1 MPKNTAPAAPK
12 YDVKIHSIRPE
23 GSCKATASVNVYG
36 DFAVRGIKIMEG
48 SKGLFISMPSSSQAA
63 HPSLP
68 CKHENSLV
76 SLLLLFPHNFQLC
89 GSPSGAGNGEYKDIC
104 FPCTKEAKA
113 EFDKAVLG
121 AYQQAL
127 TQGQTAV
134 QKQESPAQQQEQGQ
148 PVMGGM

>member
-1 MPKNTAPAAPK
+1 MLNNTTPAAPK

-23 GSCKATASVNVYG
+23 GNCKATASVNVYG

-48 SKGLFISMPSSSQAA
+48 SKGLFISMPSYW
-63 HPSLP
+63 
-68 CKHENSLV
+68 
-76 SLLLLFPHNFQLC
+76 
-89 GSPSGAGNGEYKDIC
+89 AGNGEYKDIC

-113 EFDKAVLG
+113 EFDKAVLR

-127 TQGQTAV
+127 TQGQTTA
-134 QKQESPAQQQEQGQ
+134 QKQESPARQEQGQ

>member
-1 MPKNTAPAAPK
+1 MVWSCFLLKNQKRKKGFILKNKRIQLTTPSQPGAENFN
-12 YDVKIHSIRPE
+12 R
-23 GSCKATASVNVYG
+23 VN
-36 DFAVRGIKIMEG
+36 RQCRK
-48 SKGLFISMPSSSQAA
+48 
-63 HPSLP
+63 
-68 CKHENSLV
+68 
-76 SLLLLFPHNFQLC
+76 
-89 GSPSGAGNGEYKDIC
+89 C